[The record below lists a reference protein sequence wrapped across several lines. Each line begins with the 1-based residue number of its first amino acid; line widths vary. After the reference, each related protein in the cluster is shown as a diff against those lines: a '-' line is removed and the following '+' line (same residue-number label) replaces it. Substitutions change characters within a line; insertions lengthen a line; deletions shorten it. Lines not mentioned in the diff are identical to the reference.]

1 MKYLIIISVNLA
13 QFSTFFTTQFSN
25 SKQSAASAILNASY
39 PAFHGIFERASEDC
53 KRFFFFSTNTANFEE
68 KVIDNYKQDSKRAG
82 RKLKWNATSALLAKK
97 DIFHVRQPGVEPGST
112 AWEAA
117 MITVT
122 PLSPTRLYRV
132 KFGYLILHYLTVV

>member
-39 PAFHGIFERASEDC
+39 PAFHGIFERASKDR
-53 KRFFFFSTNTANFEE
+53 KRFFSFSTNTANFEE
-68 KVIDNYKQDSKRAG
+68 KVIDNYKQDSKRAS
-82 RKLKWNATSALLAKK
+82 RKLKWNATTALLAKK
-97 DIFHVRQPGVEPGST
+97 IFFHVRQPGVEPGST

-122 PLSPTRLYRV
+122 PLSPTRLFEV
-132 KFGYLILHYLTVV
+132 KFGYLILYYLTVV

>member
-39 PAFHGIFERASEDC
+39 PAFHGIFERASEDR
-53 KRFFFFSTNTANFEE
+53 KRFSFFSTNTANFEE
-68 KVIDNYKQDSKRAG
+68 KVRDNYKQDSKRAS
-82 RKLKWNATSALLAKK
+82 RKLKWNATTALLGKK
-97 DIFHVRQPGVEPGST
+97 IFFHVRQPGVEPGST

-122 PLSPTRLYRV
+122 PLSPTRLFQV
-132 KFGYLILHYLTVV
+132 KFGYLFLHYLTVV